1 MTPDCIA
8 PEELHELVV
17 LPDDDPRRRHAAS
30 CPRCGALL
38 EEYRLYL
45 AAEPPPELDLD
56 RLERR
61 LGERVAAEI
70 GSPAVEKESP
80 SARPIAPAG
89 GFLGRLFHPAMRPAW
104 ALGAASV
111 ILVGILIVPDML
123 ERADVVL
130 RGDDESVDVPMVL
143 DATIG
148 PERLALRWRTVA
160 AADGYRVR
168 FESPGELQEI
178 ARQAVGRD
186 TVLELARAGMPFRLA
201 PGDTVVVRVEALAGG
216 DVIAVSPARAI
227 VTR

>member
-8 PEELHELVV
+8 PEELHDLLA

-38 EEYRLYL
+38 EDYRLYL
-45 AAEPPPELDLD
+45 AAEPPPDLDLD

-61 LGERVAAEI
+61 LAERMATAIETPAAT
-70 GSPAVEKESP
+70 PTP
-80 SARPIAPAG
+80 ARPIVPAD
-89 GFLGRLFHPAMRPAW
+89 GFVRRLFHPAMRPAW
-104 ALGAASV
+104 ALGVVSL
-111 ILVGILIVPDML
+111 ILVGILILPNML

-130 RGDDESVDVPMVL
+130 RGQGRGVEVPTVL
-143 DATIG
+143 EATLG
-148 PERLALRWRTVA
+148 PERLALRWRTISA
-160 AADGYRVR
+160 AEGYRVR
-168 FESPGELQEI
+168 FESPHVLRELASQV
-178 ARQAVGRD
+178 VGRD
-186 TVLELARAGMPFRLA
+186 TTLALARTSLPFRLD